1 VIITSS
7 IVGLTSNGGISGYA
21 TAKHGQV
28 GLMRTAAKEVAA
40 RGIRVNTIH
49 PGPTDTDFQRD
60 IEIRATGAPAPDA
73 ARLFDAMIPMGRHAS
88 PAEIA
93 RSVLYLASDESSFVT
108 GTTLSVDGGMV
119 I

>member
-1 VIITSS
+1 
-7 IVGLTSNGGISGYA
+7 
-21 TAKHGQV
+21 
-28 GLMRTAAKEVAA
+28 
-40 RGIRVNTIH
+40 VNTIH
-49 PGPTDTDFQRD
+49 PGPTDTEFQRD